1 MHHQI
6 REFKLDNLKK
16 RVSAGYLTI
25 NVWNAVHVLAYM
37 GAKFA
42 NDRVFVSFLA
52 KWVSNYQFEKNLK
65 QVLLTS
71 SAKIMFK
78 TCQSK
83 KKHVVMSSLF
93 YISSKIPS
101 SIHATQVKLE
111 AVGSSVCSSI
121 VFEQNPRLLEP
132 AFGILI
138 V

>member
-1 MHHQI
+1 MSGM
-6 REFKLDNLKK
+6 
-16 RVSAGYLTI
+16 VCMC
-25 NVWNAVHVLAYM
+25 M
-37 GAKFA
+37 GVAKSA
-42 NDRVFVSFLA
+42 NDRDFFLA

-83 KKHVVMSSLF
+83 KKHVVMSTLF

>member
-1 MHHQI
+1 
-6 REFKLDNLKK
+6 
-16 RVSAGYLTI
+16 
-25 NVWNAVHVLAYM
+25 
-37 GAKFA
+37 
-42 NDRVFVSFLA
+42 
-52 KWVSNYQFEKNLK
+52 
-65 QVLLTS
+65 
-71 SAKIMFK
+71 
-78 TCQSK
+78 
-83 KKHVVMSSLF
+83 MSSLF

>member
-6 REFKLDNLKK
+6 REFELDNLKNAFPLGVLNHVK
-16 RVSAGYLTI
+16 CCTLSCIHGGPSLLTTAYL
-25 NVWNAVHVLAYM
+25 
-37 GAKFA
+37 
-42 NDRVFVSFLA
+42 FLFLPNGCLITNL
-52 KWVSNYQFEKNLK
+52 KKNLK

>member
-1 MHHQI
+1 M
-6 REFKLDNLKK
+6 L
-16 RVSAGYLTI
+16 
-25 NVWNAVHVLAYM
+25 YM
-37 GAKFA
+37 CLHTKFA

-52 KWVSNYQFEKNLK
+52 KWVSNYQFEKKKNLK